1 MAYQRW
7 FGPLALQKLFLDC
20 SPGALPQTGI
30 ASGLWPVRTYAHP
43 TSKGQRPDPS
53 RPGQGPGIKH
63 LPQQQGPKAKGLSHT
78 RPGQGPGIQHPCPP
92 KGLKARPI
100 RSTPTMRKTVPILS
114 WTATTLT
121 PSITRSL
128 SSLSRPALI
137 PVGAYST
144 RLRNFP
150 QIKDHRAGYRTLR
163 STRGCGRSYSGGT
176 RSPRSRRSLAR
187 GSW

>member
-30 ASGLWPVRTYAHP
+30 ASGLWPFRTYAHP

-53 RPGQGPGIKH
+53 RPGQGPGIK
-63 LPQQQGPKAKGLSHT
+63 
-78 RPGQGPGIQHPCPP
+78 HPCPP

>member
-1 MAYQRW
+1 MVRAVGPSEIVFGLFPWGVAPDWYSV
-7 FGPLALQKLFLDC
+7 GPLALPNIC
-20 SPGALPQTGI
+20 SP
-30 ASGLWPVRTYAHP
+30 H
-43 TSKGQRPDPS
+43 
-53 RPGQGPGIKH
+53 
-63 LPQQQGPKAKGLSHT
+63 QQGPKARPIQTWTRPRDKTLTPPARAKGLSHT

-150 QIKDHRAGYRTLR
+150 QIKDHQAGYRTLR